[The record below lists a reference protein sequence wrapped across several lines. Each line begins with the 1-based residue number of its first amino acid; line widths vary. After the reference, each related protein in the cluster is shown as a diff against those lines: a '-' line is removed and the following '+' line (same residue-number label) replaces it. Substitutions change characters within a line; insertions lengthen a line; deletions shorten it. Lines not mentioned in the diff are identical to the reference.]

1 MNFANY
7 KTTLTIP
14 LIGVLWVGASWGL
27 SKIWGYGFLQGIG
40 PTAIVGGLLWAY
52 DKWAWK
58 WPVFSLLRKVPDIGG
73 VYTGKVNFRFGD
85 QAGEKD
91 CTMRIKQTCS
101 HIKVEC
107 EFSKV
112 GESNTKSTSKEA
124 IITSDAIG
132 DYELIFLYH
141 NPGSQL
147 SGDPL
152 TAHEGT
158 NILKISKN
166 EGSIR
171 LSGFYYTNRE
181 PQTKGTIDVVRT
193 TES

>member
-1 MNFANY
+1 MNFSNY
-7 KTTLTIP
+7 KPTLMIP

-58 WPVFSLLRKVPDIGG
+58 WPVFSLLSKVPDIGG
-73 VYTGKVNFRFGD
+73 VYTGKVNYRFGD
-85 QAGEKD
+85 EAGEKD

-101 HIKVEC
+101 HIKVE
-107 EFSKV
+107 SA
-112 GESNTKSTSKEA
+112 SKEA

-152 TAHEGT
+152 IAHDGT
-158 NILKISKN
+158 NILKISMN
-166 EGSIR
+166 ESSIR
-171 LSGFYYTNRE
+171 LSGYYYTNRE